1 MNSKLVLFVAASL
14 AFAPLHA
21 ADESTG
27 ARALD
32 QLRTL
37 AGNWEGAFEWTGART
52 GNGAMKAAYYT
63 TGNGSA
69 VVENLIMENATVM
82 TSVYH
87 LDGADLRMTHFCGA
101 QNQPRL
107 KARQIDLAKG
117 VIDFDFVDATN
128 LRTPDAP
135 HVHGL
140 EMRLIDPNHLT
151 ITFLFQS
158 GDKESRENIVLKRVE
173 TQPS

>member
-1 MNSKLVLFVAASL
+1 MNLRIVLFVVASL
-14 AFAPLHA
+14 PFASLGA
-21 ADESTG
+21 ADESAG
-27 ARALD
+27 ARALN

-37 AGNWEGAFEWTGART
+37 AGNWEGTFEWTGARS
-52 GNGAMKAAYYT
+52 GNGAMKASYYT

-69 VVENLIMENATVM
+69 VVENLVMESAPVM

-87 LDGADLRMTHFCGA
+87 LDGGDLRMTHFCAA

-117 VIDFDFVDATN
+117 IIDFDFVDITN
-128 LRTPDAP
+128 LPAPDAP
-135 HVHGL
+135 HVRGL
-140 EMRLIDPNHLT
+140 EMCLIDPNHLT

-158 GDKESRENIVLKRVE
+158 GDKESRENIALKRVE
-173 TQPS
+173 TKTS